1 MINSEVKKIFCIQ
14 GLSGTGKDTLT
25 KEVSKMLNIPI
36 LVSHTTRP
44 IRDNEVDGVEYHFV
58 SDRFFLDQAENFLE
72 TREYHVY
79 NGDTWYYGLHKYELI
94 GKPYS
99 FLIIDRQGYEELE
112 EIYKDKL
119 VSIFIYSDKETLINR
134 LTKRGDNVKEIARRL
149 DDDLK
154 RFDGY
159 YSDYIVY
166 NDKEDSLEGAINDLA
181 AIINSEMSDINE

>member
-99 FLIIDRQGYEELE
+99 FLIVDRQGYEELQE
-112 EIYKDKL
+112 KLGEDKL
-119 VSIFIYSDKETLINR
+119 ISIFIEVSEEELR
-134 LTKRGDNVKEIARRL
+134 QRHALRGDCPKEFERRFE
-149 DDDLK
+149 DDKK

-159 YSDYIVY
+159 LADYVICNDNLEDAIKKIKFIIV
-166 NDKEDSLEGAINDLA
+166 D
-181 AIINSEMSDINE
+181 EMIGMEI